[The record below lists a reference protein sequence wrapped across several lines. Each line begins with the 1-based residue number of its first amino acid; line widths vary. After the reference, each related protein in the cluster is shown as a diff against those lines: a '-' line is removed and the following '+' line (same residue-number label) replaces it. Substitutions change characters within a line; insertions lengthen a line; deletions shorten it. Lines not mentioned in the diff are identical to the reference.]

1 MRVHVRFE
9 DFGER
14 EALKAAR
21 KVVRLR
27 YAEAIREAGQRAV
40 LPRAKRRAPG
50 VVGHYLTTKATLR
63 GAYLTTIGK
72 RVYDNIAG
80 LLNFGGYVKGKLQ
93 PKRAKALYLRDYN
106 VVVASV
112 GEEGKVRARYKG
124 QHFLEA
130 AISEG
135 VPAMEELAIKKVAE
149 AFRGA

>member
-1 MRVHVRFE
+1 MRVRIHFQ

-27 YAEAIREAGQRAV
+27 FTEAIREASQRAI
-40 LPRAKRRAPG
+40 LPRAKNRAPG
-50 VVGHYLTTKATLR
+50 VVAHYLTTKATVR

-80 LLNFGGYVKGKLQ
+80 LLNFGGYVKGKIE
-93 PKRAKALYLRDYN
+93 PKRAGGLYLRDYGI
-106 VVVASV
+106 VVASV
-112 GEEGKVRARYKG
+112 GEEGQVRARYKG

-130 AISEG
+130 AINEG
-135 VPAMEELAIKKVAE
+135 VPAMEELALRKVSAS
-149 AFRGA
+149 FRGM